1 MVSDPF
7 PKSSLQLKRYTMV
20 YPISDTPVAKF
31 VFRDGNN
38 HPDLAIKTHPGHA
51 NSWDKS
57 DVDTKKRVRVF
68 NHPRSQ
74 TNH

>member
-1 MVSDPF
+1 MGSSQRRVLKNPMVSDPF

-20 YPISDTPVAKF
+20 YPISDTPIAKF
-31 VFRDGNN
+31 LFRDGNN

-57 DVDTKKRVRVF
+57 AVDKF
-68 NHPRSQ
+68 I
-74 TNH
+74 